1 MKWTYSE
8 NRKAI
13 VLDKVPLARK
23 KVTAT
28 RLAGI
33 LSLNDWVT
41 DFQMWCEITKAAALP
56 FEDNKY
62 TLAGKAIEPKLI
74 QYTRDNIFDLDPE
87 NVKDPEE
94 YWGNI
99 YRDVKYDFFK
109 DTKVFGGMW
118 DAVHLD
124 DDGKIDT
131 IIECKTSSRPQD
143 WTNGV
148 PVYYKVQ
155 GLLYAYLTGAKKL
168 YFPVSFL
175 KDEDY
180 ARPEEFRCTAEN
192 TTIIEVP
199 IDSKITWRG
208 QEYGIEELLT
218 IALEWYNAYVETGIS
233 PEFDENKDAEYLSI
247 LRKNS
252 PAEDLSLLSMTTQA
266 MQIEEA
272 IKKIKEEQGVNDL
285 EKELKKLKESIKNEL
300 LTTMPAN
307 MTTNTCNNFELSK
320 TTKFVLDEERLK
332 EDGIYDNYLI
342 EQTTYTL
349 RMKKEK

>member
-13 VLDKVPLARK
+13 VLERVPIARK

-41 DFQMWCEITKAAALP
+41 DFQMWCEITKAATLP

-155 GLLYAYLTGAKKL
+155 GLLYAHLTGAKKL

-180 ARPEEFRCTAEN
+180 ARPEEFRCTADN

-199 IDSKITWRG
+199 VNSKITWRG

-218 IALEWYNAYVETGIS
+218 IALEWYNAYVETGVS
-233 PEFDENKDAEYLSI
+233 PEFDENKDSDYLSI
-247 LRKNS
+247 LRKNA
-252 PAEDLSLLSMTTQA
+252 PEEDLSLLAMTTQA
-266 MQIEEA
+266 TQIEEA
-272 IKKIKEEQGVNDL
+272 IKKIKEEQGINNL
-285 EKELKKLKESIKNEL
+285 EKELKKLKESIKTEL
-300 LTTMPAN
+300 LNTMPEN
-307 MTTNTCNNFELSK
+307 MTTNVCNNFELAK

>member
-13 VLDKVPLARK
+13 VLERVPIARK

-41 DFQMWCEITKAAALP
+41 DFQMWCEITKAATPP

-155 GLLYAYLTGAKKL
+155 GLLYAHLTGAKKL

-180 ARPEEFRCTAEN
+180 ARPEEFRCTADN

-199 IDSKITWRG
+199 VDSKITWRG
-208 QEYGIEELLT
+208 QEYGIEELLE
-218 IALEWYNAYVETGIS
+218 IALEWYNAFVETGVS
-233 PEFDENKDAEYLSI
+233 PEFDENKDSDYLSI
-247 LRKNS
+247 LRKNA
-252 PAEDLSLLSMTTQA
+252 PEEDLSLLAMTTQA

-272 IKKIKEEQGVNDL
+272 IKKIKEEQGINNL
-285 EKELKKLKESIKNEL
+285 EKELKKLKESIKTEL
-300 LTTMPAN
+300 LTTMPEN
-307 MTTNTCNNFELSK
+307 MTTNVCNNFELTK